1 MKQGYMIHE
10 TLVITTPFADDFNL
24 ISNNQKHHQQLIHEV
39 VKKAKTMGLHFKH
52 S

>member
-24 ISNNQKHHQQLIHEV
+24 ISNNQKHHQKLIHEV
-39 VKKAKTMGLHFKH
+39 VKKAKNNGIAF
-52 S
+52 